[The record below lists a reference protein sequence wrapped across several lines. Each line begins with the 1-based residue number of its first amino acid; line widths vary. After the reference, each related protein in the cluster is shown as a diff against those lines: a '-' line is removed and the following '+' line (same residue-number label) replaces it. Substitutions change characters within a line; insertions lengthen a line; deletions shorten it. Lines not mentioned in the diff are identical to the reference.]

1 MSVCAG
7 LFEKN
12 SVMIHFVFN
21 HGLVKRSS
29 LTLTPGGK
37 FFFAEFLPIRSIIIF
52 PVGANF
58 CRFTIVFLTCLTI

>member
-29 LTLTPGGK
+29 LALTAGGK
-37 FFFAEFLPIRSIIIF
+37 FFLAEFLL
-52 PVGANF
+52 ADQ
-58 CRFTIVFLTCLTI
+58 